1 MALPM
6 MNAPIYNL
14 VIPSTKMSVKY
25 RPFLVK
31 EEKSLLIAQQSEDLT
46 VMVDTLKSVINSC
59 IIDKIDVDTLASFD
73 IEYLFTQIRAKSVG
87 ETIELLFP
95 CDMDHGEEDND
106 KARVKITIDLT
117 QLQVEVPE
125 GHTSKIDLFGD
136 VGIVMKYPSIS
147 IMKRLEGLEENDIDK
162 IFSVI
167 ADSIDYIYQGDEI
180 FHSKEQKPEELLQF
194 LNNLNS
200 EQFMKVQKF
209 FSSMPRIKKEVE
221 YTCPVCS
228 REHKK
233 VLEGMQ
239 SFF

>member
-6 MNAPIYNL
+6 MNTPTYNL
-14 VIPSTKMSVKY
+14 VIPSSKKSIRY

-46 VMVDTLKSVINSC
+46 VMVDTLKSVITSC
-59 IIDKIDVDTLASFD
+59 VVDKIDVESLASFD

-95 CDMDHGEEDND
+95 CDMDHGEENE
-106 KARVKITIDLT
+106 KARVKITIDLM

-125 GHTSKIDLFGD
+125 NHTNKIELFGD
-136 VGIVMKYPSIS
+136 VGVVMKYPSIS
-147 IMKRLEGLEENDIDK
+147 VMKKLEGLEENDIDK

-167 ADSIDYIYQGDEI
+167 AESIEYIYQGDEI
-180 FHSKEQKPEELLQF
+180 FHAKEQKPDEVLQF
-194 LNNLNS
+194 LNNLTS
-200 EQFMKVQKF
+200 EQFIKVQQF
-209 FSSMPRIKKEVE
+209 FSSMPRIKKEVQ
-221 YTCPVCS
+221 YNCPICS
-228 REHKK
+228 REHTK